1 MMSDQFI
8 AYIDPSSGTI
18 LLQALIAGAL
28 GIVWRITSLFRR
40 RRQPTDQPVVE
51 TVVMSESAESGSRAA

>member
-1 MMSDQFI
+1 MMSDQVL

-40 RRQPTDQPVVE
+40 RRQPADQPVVE
-51 TVVMSESAESGSRAA
+51 TVVMSESAESGQRAA

>member
-1 MMSDQFI
+1 MLTDSLL

-28 GIVWRITSLFRR
+28 GLVWRVTSLFRR
-40 RRQPTDQPVVE
+40 KRAADEQPVMDA
-51 TVVMSESAESGSRAA
+51 TGAAHSDSGLPSA